1 MGTTSPGSPGMIVRE
16 VDGELLVLDTA
27 SNHIHQLNRTA
38 SIVWRMCREG
48 ADPPAIAAALAADF
62 TVDEALALADVQQTL
77 QQLAS
82 LNLLSARA

>member
-1 MGTTSPGSPGMIVRE
+1 MGTTSLGSPDMIVRE

-38 SIVWRMCREG
+38 TVVWRMRRDG

-62 TVDEALALADVQQTL
+62 AVDESQALADVQQTL

-82 LNLLSARA
+82 LKLLCEPA